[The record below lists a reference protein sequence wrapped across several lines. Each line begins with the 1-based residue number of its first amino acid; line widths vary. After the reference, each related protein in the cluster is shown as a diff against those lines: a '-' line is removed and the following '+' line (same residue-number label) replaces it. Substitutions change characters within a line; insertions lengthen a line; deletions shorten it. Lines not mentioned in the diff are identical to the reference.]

1 MFKKKL
7 LTLACAVFCAAIV
20 TAQTP
25 VSRVNAATAGL
36 IEDGVIDSL
45 DFGNEEGKGVI
56 FGQYQSENGKIEL
69 GWGNSLS
76 DTLWLSVYDGYTMNG
91 DETETESLQKKYG
104 QKDGI
109 NIDYVDETRNISS
122 GANDWHFGNTL
133 AVGAGINN
141 TFGVQAVWGASYY
154 NYKDR
159 AATFNPTT
167 GKLNIGTSPANIKS
181 ESADSSAGTTTSE
194 EYTNIKNYDNYNTI
208 KFNFKGVG
216 IENDGEVPFWAK
228 LNYVASDLDFHGDG
242 NDYSSST
249 KYLGQT
255 KESVSATGVK
265 ETVTISPSVEGEVGF
280 NFKEWG
286 VAKPSLALVE
296 NFYISFDID
305 KYNTSYKT
313 TSNTTASKTTKT
325 VNYEETAGKEIYWT
339 NTLTPKFDLDFDLD
353 EKLTLK
359 TEVSAAVG
367 LTMDNTEAG
376 TYKRT
381 TTNKTL
387 NKATGLYTTN
397 SVTTVEGPISTQ
409 NRNSF
414 TTTITPNFKLGL
426 VYQVIPGKTNINF
439 GVNVAPGAYS
449 WEVTETTNANINTV
463 TTTETTDAD
472 GNKTTSKD
480 VTVNNQASY
489 TGNAETRTVT
499 TSNGTTTAT
508 FNIGATWFFTENAK
522 LDVWYRNGFTSL
534 FSDNNSFGVDF
545 SVMF

>member
-45 DFGNEEGKGVI
+45 AFGNEEGKGVI
-56 FGQYQSENGKIEL
+56 FGQYSSANDKIEL

-91 DETETESLQKKYG
+91 DETETETLTKKYG

-109 NIDYVDETRNISS
+109 NIDYVDETRSNAS
-122 GANDWHFGNTL
+122 GANNWYFNNSL
-133 AVGAGINN
+133 AVGVGINN
-141 TFGVQAVWGASYY
+141 TFGVQAVWGADWT
-154 NYKDR
+154 NHKDV
-159 AATFNPTT
+159 AHEFSDTT
-167 GKLNIGTSPANIKS
+167 GEFGTTTTSIKS

-208 KFNFKGVG
+208 RFNFKGVG

-228 LNYVASDLDFHGDG
+228 LNSVGTGLNFYGNG

-255 KESVSATGVK
+255 KESVSATGLSESVY
-265 ETVTISPSVEGEVGF
+265 ISPFVEGEVGF

-296 NFYISFDID
+296 YFNTSFRIN

-313 TSNTTASKTTKT
+313 TTNTTASKTTKT
-325 VNYEETAGKEIYWT
+325 VDYEETAGKRIYWT

-397 SVTTVEGPISTQ
+397 SVTTVEGPTSTQ
-409 NRNSF
+409 NTNSF
-414 TTTITPNFKLGL
+414 TTSITPNFKLGL

-439 GVNVAPGAYS
+439 GVDVAPGAYS
-449 WEVTETTNANINTV
+449 WQVTETTNANINTV

-472 GNKTTSKD
+472 GNKTTSKT
-480 VTVNNQASY
+480 VTVNNQTGY
-489 TGNAETRTVT
+489 TGSDENRTVT
-499 TSNGTTTAT
+499 TSNGDTTAT

-522 LDVWYRNGFTSL
+522 LDVWYANAFDTL
-534 FSDNNSFGVDF
+534 FSANNTFGVDF